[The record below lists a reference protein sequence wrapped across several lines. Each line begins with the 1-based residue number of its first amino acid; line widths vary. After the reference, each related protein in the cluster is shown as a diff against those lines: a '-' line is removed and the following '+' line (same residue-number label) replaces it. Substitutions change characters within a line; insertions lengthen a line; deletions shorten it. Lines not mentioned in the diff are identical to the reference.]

1 MSIVIINTL
10 LNVGT
15 LLLFYFIGNFIL
27 DFLKFQQSS
36 TSVRQYFS
44 ILIGFIVSVAAW
56 AVIMT
61 SFKTSYLALL
71 PFLLWGIVTRGKRL
85 NTIPVTF
92 SKEDFKKLILKISVF
107 TFLTTLLLVT
117 NYTDINQQDNSIPHF
132 HNDYVFYANVAAH
145 LNDTRVENYQLNSS
159 TETINL
165 YHYSEIWLTSLLNKI
180 SNEPYIKTFI
190 FQTVPILFA
199 LVWFGFFVIA
209 TTISK
214 KSSEFTIF
222 LLSTICFVVAPFALL
237 VSPFSSILKGDV
249 YDLIFTN
256 YYKLSIIQLFIIG
269 IFLTRKHLDYSII
282 IFGLLGIIYP
292 TTIPA
297 IAATIILLLLY
308 HYAKNRN
315 RKIELIK
322 LFFYWF
328 SSILLLLIVLLL
340 FSNENSIQATE
351 SIFEKYVVSIPDY
364 LKTIVNIF
372 GSTFLKITISCFPYI
387 ILAIILFKKI
397 EQSIK
402 NIAFSAMVV
411 FQVSGLLAWSLLL
424 RMPDSV
430 QLWFNVYL
438 PVVSTCIFI
447 LLVLAFDDDR
457 LWVKLFSIS
466 LIVLNFT
473 IHFPERNKY
482 HYATTEEK
490 IIIQKIQSTPDPKF
504 VFIRSSNE
512 FKSVFDKNVNF
523 AIIANYI
530 SYFTKSYAPV
540 CINID
545 QITANNTWEKEFIEK
560 SPFAVFSASQPSS
573 LSNAQLEYIALHQVK
588 FLISSE
594 NASIPPYI
602 DRITDTTINDH
613 QSKIKVLILK
623 NNYSAK

>member
-1 MSIVIINTL
+1 
-10 LNVGT
+10 
-15 LLLFYFIGNFIL
+15 
-27 DFLKFQQSS
+27 
-36 TSVRQYFS
+36 
-44 ILIGFIVSVAAW
+44 
-56 AVIMT
+56 
-61 SFKTSYLALL
+61 
-71 PFLLWGIVTRGKRL
+71 
-85 NTIPVTF
+85 
-92 SKEDFKKLILKISVF
+92 
-107 TFLTTLLLVT
+107 
-117 NYTDINQQDNSIPHF
+117 
-132 HNDYVFYANVAAH
+132 
-145 LNDTRVENYQLNSS
+145 
-159 TETINL
+159 
-165 YHYSEIWLTSLLNKI
+165 
-180 SNEPYIKTFI
+180 
-190 FQTVPILFA
+190 
-199 LVWFGFFVIA
+199 VIA

-222 LLSTICFVVAPFALL
+222 LLSTICFVVAPFALF
-237 VSPFSSILKGDV
+237 VNPFSSILKGDV

-282 IFGLLGIIYP
+282 LLGLLGIIYP

-297 IAATIILLLLY
+297 IAATIIIILLY

-315 RKIELIK
+315 SKIELVK

-328 SSILLLLIVLLL
+328 SSTLLLLSILFL
-340 FSNENSIQATE
+340 FSNENSTQATE
-351 SIFEKYVVSIPDY
+351 SIFEKYIVSIPDY

-372 GSTFLKITISCFPYI
+372 GSTFLKITISCSPYI
-387 ILAIILFKKI
+387 ILAIILYKKI
-397 EQSIK
+397 ELSIK
-402 NIAFSAMVV
+402 KVALSALLV

-457 LWVKLFSIS
+457 FWVKLFSIS
-466 LIVLNFT
+466 LIVLNFA

-482 HYATTEEK
+482 HYASTEEK
-490 IIIQKIQSTPDPKF
+490 IIIQHIQSTPDPKF
-504 VFIRSSNE
+504 VFIRSANE

-540 CINID
+540 CINTD
-545 QITANNTWEKEFIEK
+545 QITAENSWEKEFIDK
-560 SPFAVFSASQPSS
+560 SPFAVFSASQHSR
-573 LSNAQLEYIALHQVK
+573 LSNAQLKYIAMHQVK

-594 NASIPPYI
+594 NVSIPPYI

-613 QSKIKVLILK
+613 HNKIKVLILK

>member
-10 LNVGT
+10 LNIGT
-15 LLLFYFIGNFIL
+15 LLLFYFIGSFIL
-27 DFLKFQQSS
+27 HFLKFQQSS
-36 TSVRQYFS
+36 TPVRQYFS
-44 ILIGFIVSVAAW
+44 ILTGFIVSVAAW

-71 PFLLWGIVTRGKRL
+71 PFLIWGIVTRGKRL
-85 NTIPVTF
+85 NNGPVTF
-92 SKEDFKKLILKISVF
+92 RKEGLKKLILKISVF
-107 TFLTTLLLVT
+107 TFFTTLLLVT
-117 NYTDINQQDNSIPHF
+117 NYTDINQQDNSVPHF

-159 TETINL
+159 SETINL

-180 SNEPYIKTFI
+180 SNEPYIKTFL
-190 FQTVPILFA
+190 FQTVPILFT

-222 LLSTICFVVAPFALL
+222 LLSTICFVVAPFALF
-237 VSPFSSILKGDV
+237 VNPFSSILKGDV

-282 IFGLLGIIYP
+282 LLGLLGIIYP

-297 IAATIILLLLY
+297 IAATIIIILLY

-315 RKIELIK
+315 SKIELVK

-328 SSILLLLIVLLL
+328 SSTLLLLSILFL
-340 FSNENSIQATE
+340 FSNENSTQATE
-351 SIFEKYVVSIPDY
+351 SIFEKYIVSIPDY

-372 GSTFLKITISCFPYI
+372 GSTFLKITISCSPYI
-387 ILAIILFKKI
+387 ILAIILYKKI
-397 EQSIK
+397 ELSIK
-402 NIAFSAMVV
+402 KVALSALLV

-457 LWVKLFSIS
+457 FWVKLFSIS
-466 LIVLNFT
+466 LIVLNFA

-482 HYATTEEK
+482 HYASTEEK
-490 IIIQKIQSTPDPKF
+490 IIIQHIQSTPDPKF
-504 VFIRSSNE
+504 VFIRSANE

-540 CINID
+540 CINTD
-545 QITANNTWEKEFIEK
+545 QITAENSWEKEFIDK
-560 SPFAVFSASQPSS
+560 SPFAVFSASQHSR
-573 LSNAQLEYIALHQVK
+573 LSNAQLKYIAMHQVK

-594 NASIPPYI
+594 NVSIPPYI

-613 QSKIKVLILK
+613 HNKIKVLILK